1 MEVLLND
8 LEEMIWRSVHSGEL
22 DIAPPEI
29 SVDGGQALQLRVLD
43 RWIKQGESLAGFKIG
58 LTSGEARDA
67 FGAGIRPF
75 GFILQSRVLASGDRV
90 QRSQIGRMGIENEL
104 VFRVGESIS
113 GTGITADTAREAI
126 EAVAPA
132 FEINQRRLLSIPGGH
147 VSNGIRVA
155 DNLSQWGIVT
165 GDFVDLDQDF
175 ENLVV
180 SLSHNDELVQEVSAK
195 GHIDDHFTSIAALI
209 NGLHD
214 YERGLS
220 TGDLI
225 ITGSFTKQP
234 IDSPGRWCGNFGEIG
249 QVALEVG

>member
-1 MEVLLND
+1 MND

-22 DIAPPEI
+22 DVVPPEI
-29 SVDGGQALQLRVLD
+29 SVDEGQALQLRVLD
-43 RWIKQGESLAGFKIG
+43 RWIKQGETLAGYKIG

-75 GFILQSRVLASGDRV
+75 GFILQSRVLASGDRI
-90 QRSQIGRMGIENEL
+90 QRNQIGRMGIENEL

-113 GTGITADTAREAI
+113 GTGVTADRARKAI

-132 FEINQRRLLSIPGGH
+132 SEINQRRLLSIPGGKM
-147 VSNGIRVA
+147 SNGIRVA

-165 GDFVDLDQDF
+165 GDFVDPDQDF
-175 ENLVV
+175 DSLVV
-180 SLSHNDELVQEVSAK
+180 LLSRDDELIQEVSAT

-225 ITGSFTKQP
+225 ITGSFTKHA
-234 IDSPGRWCGNFGEIG
+234 IDSPGYWCGNFGEIG

>member
-1 MEVLLND
+1 MSD

-22 DIAPPEI
+22 DTRPPEI
-29 SVDGGQALQLRVLD
+29 SVHEGQRLQLRILD
-43 RWIKQGESLAGFKIG
+43 RWIKQGEALAGYKIG

-67 FGAGIRPF
+67 FGVGIRPF
-75 GFILQSRVLASGDRV
+75 GFILQSRVLGSGDCV
-90 QRSQIGRMGIENEL
+90 QRNQIGRMGIENEL

-113 GTGITADTAREAI
+113 ATGITREAAREAI

-132 FEINQRRLLSIPGGH
+132 FEINQRRLLSIPGGQA
-147 VSNGIRVA
+147 SNGIRVA

-165 GDFVDLDQDF
+165 GGFVDLDQDF
-175 ENLVV
+175 DNLVV
-180 SLSHNDELVQEVSAK
+180 SLSCDGESVQEVSAN

-209 NGLHD
+209 NRLHD
-214 YERGLS
+214 YGRGLS
-220 TGDLI
+220 RGDLI

-249 QVALEVG
+249 QVELQVV